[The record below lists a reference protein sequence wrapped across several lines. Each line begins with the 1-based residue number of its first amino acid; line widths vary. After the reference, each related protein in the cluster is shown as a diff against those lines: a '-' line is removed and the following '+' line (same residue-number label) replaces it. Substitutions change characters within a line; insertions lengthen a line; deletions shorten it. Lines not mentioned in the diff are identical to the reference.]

1 MFRAKRAR
9 GEDVPEPRQD
19 ELFPGSLE
27 SVIAL
32 GLSVT
37 VLLASVAF
45 LERSSRLSR
54 VLAELHEENARQ
66 RARTLGKGPRA
77 TIPRLEAELVVLI
90 SLDTLRAD
98 HLDAYGYARQ
108 TAPHLAAL
116 AAEGVLFRTVCAQ
129 SAQTL
134 TSHKSLFTG
143 KYPNTLMREETG
155 ADLVDLASLGSD
167 KREYL
172 VDTFTRV
179 RPTLAEHFRAAGY
192 ATCALT
198 DGAWMSRETGFQHG
212 FEPFDA
218 SGGGLAAILPRAEA
232 WLAALGTARGFLFVH
247 AYDVHCPYPT
257 REPFD
262 STFCRDHSAHLDLA
276 DKCGKGALF
285 DLELS
290 PADRAAV
297 IDHYDA
303 SILSADAYLGEFF
316 ATLRSQGLYER
327 ALIVVTSD
335 HGESLGE
342 RGFYGHGGLHP
353 EQLFVPLLVKPP
365 RHWKLE
371 PHAIDE
377 PVELV
382 DLYPTLLA
390 FAGLIPPG
398 DLDGRSLVPTLFRG
412 VRGKD
417 YLVAQTTFEEA
428 PEFRSS
434 PAKRSL
440 LRPGRWQ
447 ILQDAERG
455 TADFYTLERDPAG
468 LRPHPVAAEEFSPLL
483 DLLLERHAPRPARAA
498 REDAP
503 GFSAEIELELE
514 ALGYGGTRADV
525 SGHRSSASLR

>member
-9 GEDVPEPRQD
+9 GEDLASRQ
-19 ELFPGSLE
+19 EALLPGSLE
-27 SVIAL
+27 SAL
-32 GLSVT
+32 ALALSVT

-54 VLAELHEENARQ
+54 VMAELCGESLRAEE
-66 RARTLGKGPRA
+66 RAGLRSPRRA
-77 TIPRLEAELVVLI
+77 APQLSADLVILI

-98 HLDAYGYARQ
+98 HLGVYGYARE
-108 TAPHLAAL
+108 TAPHLRAL
-116 AAEGVLFRTVCAQ
+116 AGEGVLFRTVGAQ

-134 TSHKSLFTG
+134 TSHKSLLTG

-155 ADLVDLASLGSD
+155 ADLVDLANLGGD
-167 KREYL
+167 KKRYL
-172 VDTFTRV
+172 VDTFTQV
-179 RPTLAEHFRAAGY
+179 RPTLAELFRAGGF

-212 FEPFDA
+212 FEAFDD
-218 SGGGLAAILPRAEA
+218 SGGGLEAILPRAAA
-232 WLAALGTARGFLFVH
+232 WLATLGRARGFLFVH

-257 REPFD
+257 REPYD
-262 STFCRDHSAHLDLA
+262 SAFCRDHGAHVELA
-276 DKCGKGALF
+276 GKCGKGALF
-285 DLELS
+285 EL
-290 PADRAAV
+290 ALGAAERAALV
-297 IDHYDA
+297 DHYDA
-303 SILSADAYLGEFF
+303 GILSADAYLGEFF
-316 ATLRSQGLYER
+316 AALRAAGLYER

-342 RGFYGHGGLHP
+342 RGLLGHGGLHL
-353 EQLFVPLLVKPP
+353 EQLFVPLIVKPP
-365 RHWKLE
+365 RAWRLE
-371 PHAIDE
+371 PRVVDE

-382 DLYPTLLA
+382 DLHPTLLA
-390 FAGLIPPG
+390 FVGLPAPD

-455 TADFYTLERDPAG
+455 TASFYTLEHDPEG
-468 LRPHPVAAEEFSPLL
+468 LLAHPVAAEEFALLL
-483 DLLLERHAPRPARAA
+483 DLLLERHSPRPARRGREA
-498 REDAP
+498 RAD
-503 GFSAEIELELE
+503 FSPEIELELE
-514 ALGYGGTRADV
+514 ALGYAGTQREAAGD
-525 SGHRSSASLR
+525 RSPAALR

>member
-9 GEDVPEPRQD
+9 GEDVPASRPEG
-19 ELFPGSLE
+19 LFPGSLE
-27 SVIAL
+27 SAIAL
-32 GLSVT
+32 TLSVT
-37 VLLASVAF
+37 VVLATVAF

-54 VLAELHEENARQ
+54 VMAELHDENLSQ
-66 RARTLGKGPRA
+66 RARPSRDNPRA
-77 TIPRLEAELVVLI
+77 VQPRLEADLIILV

-98 HLDAYGYARQ
+98 HLGAYGYARE
-108 TAPHLAAL
+108 TAPNLAAL
-116 AAEGVLFRTVCAQ
+116 AAQGVLFRTVCAQ

-134 TSHKSLFTG
+134 TSHKSLLTG

-155 ADLVDLASLGSD
+155 DDLVDLATLGGD
-167 KREYL
+167 KRDYL
-172 VDTFTRV
+172 VETFTQV
-179 RPTLAEHFRAAGY
+179 HPTLGQLFRASGF
-192 ATCALT
+192 ATGALT
-198 DGAWMSRETGFQHG
+198 DGAWMSRETGMQHG
-212 FEPFDA
+212 FEPFDD
-218 SGGGLAAILPRAEA
+218 SGGGLAAILPRAQA
-232 WLAALGTARGFLFVH
+232 WLATIGPARAFLLVH

-257 REPFD
+257 REPHD
-262 STFCRDHSAHLDLA
+262 SAFCHDHDAHVDLA
-276 DKCGKGALF
+276 GKCGKGGLF
-285 DLELS
+285 ELELT

-297 IDHYDA
+297 VDHYDA

-316 ATLRSQGLYER
+316 AALRTLGLYER

-342 RGFYGHGGLHP
+342 RGLYGHGGLQL
-353 EQLFVPLLVKPP
+353 EQLFVPLIIKPP
-365 RHWKLE
+365 RHWNLE
-371 PHAIDE
+371 ARVIDE

-382 DLYPTLLA
+382 DLHPTLLA
-390 FAGLIPPG
+390 FAGIAPPE

-455 TADFYTLERDPAG
+455 TADFYALEHDPAG
-468 LRPHPVAAEEFSPLL
+468 LHALPVAAEEFSSLL
-483 DLLLERHAPRPARAA
+483 DHLLERHTPRPARAG
-498 REDAP
+498 R
-503 GFSAEIELELE
+503 
-514 ALGYGGTRADV
+514 
-525 SGHRSSASLR
+525 